1 MSYNWIW
8 IYINYTIEFELGK
21 CHFIPWFCCWNNT
34 TRPAS
39 WIFDENLI
47 FGHVF
52 SKHHILAKTFQNKC
66 PISILLTNWNNHSI
80 FAHLCSLLNFPPCS
94 SYKKISYNLYFKSL
108 KSDNIQN
115 VNKLDTNKK
124 NVAKKY
130 EKLIK
135 IQSHK
140 SFFTRIHLLA
150 FERWVQVEGKFCV
163 CMRFLPHQQS

>member
-1 MSYNWIW
+1 MTKTS
-8 IYINYTIEFELGK
+8 
-21 CHFIPWFCCWNNT
+21 
-34 TRPAS
+34 
-39 WIFDENLI
+39 
-47 FGHVF
+47 F
-52 SKHHILAKTFQNKC
+52 SDMFFLKVTYVYALAETFQNKC
-66 PISILLTNWNNHSI
+66 SISKLLTNWNNRSI
-80 FAHLCSLLNFPPCS
+80 SQYLCSLPIFPPWS
-94 SYKKISYNLYFKSL
+94 SYEKISYNLYFKSL